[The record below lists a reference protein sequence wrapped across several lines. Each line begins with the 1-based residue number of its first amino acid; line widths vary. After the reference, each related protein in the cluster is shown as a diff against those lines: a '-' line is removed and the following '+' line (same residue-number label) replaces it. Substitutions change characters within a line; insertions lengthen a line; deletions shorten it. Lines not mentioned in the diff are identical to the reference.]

1 MASNTITV
9 VGNLTRDPE
18 LRYTQSGKATVTV
31 GIAVNRRYQVNG
43 EWQEATTYMNVVAW
57 DQLAENVAASLTKG
71 TRVLVTGRL
80 DVREYEA
87 REGGKRTSVD
97 IAADEIGPTL
107 RWATVTVE
115 RTPPKGG
122 GEGGGSARAKLHAQV
137 AHPLQRQP
145 TTVTTPTKNHS
156 DQRLVRKLHYPSV
169 IHVST

>member
-97 IAADEIGPTL
+97 IAAEEIGPTL
-107 RWATVTVE
+107 RWATVSVE
-115 RTPPKGG
+115 RTPPRGG
-122 GEGGGSARAKLHAQV
+122 GEGGGSA
-137 AHPLQRQP
+137 PRQAP
-145 TTVTTPTKNHS
+145 RSSGAPAS
-156 DQRLVRKLHYPSV
+156 APADDGYYADEEPF
-169 IHVST
+169 

>member
-1 MASNTITV
+1 MTSNSITV

-18 LRYTQSGKATVTV
+18 LRYTQSGKAPVTV

-43 EWQEATTYMNVVAW
+43 EWQEATTFMNVVAW

-97 IAADEIGPTL
+97 IAAEEIGPTL
-107 RWATVTVE
+107 RWATVSVE
-115 RTPPKGG
+115 RTPAKGA
-122 GEGGGSARAKLHAQV
+122 GEGGGSA
-137 AHPLQRQP
+137 PRQAP
-145 TTVTTPTKNHS
+145 
-156 DQRLVRKLHYPSV
+156 RPSGAPAAAPADDGYYADEEPF
-169 IHVST
+169 